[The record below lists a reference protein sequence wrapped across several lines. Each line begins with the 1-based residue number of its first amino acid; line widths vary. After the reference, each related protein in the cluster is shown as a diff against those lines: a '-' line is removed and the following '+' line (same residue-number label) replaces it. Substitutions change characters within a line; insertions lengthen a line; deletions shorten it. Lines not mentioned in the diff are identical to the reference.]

1 MAFPRGRI
9 LRRRGLTLVLAA
21 GLAAASGCATST
33 AASPPHKKLVDNLPD
48 ARSLDGRRAAL
59 PDGQYT
65 CTIQESGT
73 KYPSFPC
80 AVVTSN
86 GKVHLEKV
94 AGSPEVH
101 GAITLNDLGF
111 HFEGVLLC
119 PSDSCLRPVAA
130 DFLLQDERHYVGE
143 IHTAKGTIHFDLRY
157 RPGGAAAYDSHV
169 TDDHYDVQPASEPM
183 PKKSGAIPRNPGDFE

>member
-1 MAFPRGRI
+1 
-9 LRRRGLTLVLAA
+9 VLAA
-21 GLAAASGCATST
+21 VAALALPAACATST
-33 AASPPHKKLVDNLPD
+33 TASPPHKKLVDNLPD

-86 GKVHLEKV
+86 GKVRLEKV
-94 AGSPEVH
+94 AGAPQVH

-119 PSDSCLRPVAA
+119 PSDACLRPVAA
-130 DFLLQDERHYVGE
+130 DFLLQQDERHYVGE
-143 IHTAKGTIHFDLRY
+143 IRTATGVIHFDLRY
-157 RPGGAAAYDSHV
+157 RPGGAAAYDPHI
-169 TDDHYDVQPASEPM
+169 TDEPYEVQPASEHVAKPV
-183 PKKSGAIPRNPGDFE
+183 KKRVAGPRSPGDFE